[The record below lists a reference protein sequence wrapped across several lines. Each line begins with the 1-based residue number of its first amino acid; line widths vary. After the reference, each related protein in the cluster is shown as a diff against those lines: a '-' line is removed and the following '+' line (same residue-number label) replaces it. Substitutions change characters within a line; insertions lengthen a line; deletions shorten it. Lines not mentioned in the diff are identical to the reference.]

1 MAASKPSPLSTFAK
15 PAVVA
20 AVTAPDAPGAQPAD
34 KLRQKV
40 FRVTAAQDRKIKEF
54 CAHSDM
60 SIQDLVLEGINLV
73 LKSKGLPP
81 I

>member
-15 PAVVA
+15 PTVVPSAELA
-20 AVTAPDAPGAQPAD
+20 AAARPPAD

-60 SIQDLVLEGINLV
+60 TTQDLVMEGINLV

-81 I
+81 V

>member
-1 MAASKPSPLSTFAK
+1 MAASKPSPLATFAK
-15 PAVVA
+15 PTVVSSA
-20 AVTAPDAPGAQPAD
+20 EQIASDRPPAD

-60 SIQDLVLEGINLV
+60 TVQDLVVEGINLV

>member
-1 MAASKPSPLSTFAK
+1 MAASKPSPLASFAK
-15 PAVVA
+15 PTAVPLEPA
-20 AVTAPDAPGAQPAD
+20 QAVSNTETAD

-40 FRVTAAQDRKIKEF
+40 FRVTPAQDRKIKEF

-60 SIQDLVLEGINLV
+60 TVQDLVLEGINLV
-73 LKSKGLPP
+73 LKTKGLPS

>member
-1 MAASKPSPLSTFAK
+1 MATKPVPLSTFANR
-15 PAVVA
+15 PATVLA
-20 AVTAPDAPGAQPAD
+20 ALPSVPEATAE

-60 SIQDLVLEGINLV
+60 TTQDLVIEGINLV
-73 LKSKGLPP
+73 LKSKGLPT

>member
-1 MAASKPSPLSTFAK
+1 MAASKPSPLATFAK
-15 PAVVA
+15 PTVVPAVP
-20 AVTAPDAPGAQPAD
+20 APAAPGAQLAD

-60 SIQDLVLEGINLV
+60 TVQDLVIEGINLM